1 MLYSSAKKRSC
12 RETKR
17 PDQYADGCDVVMCL
31 GSGCTSVAVVPEL
44 LLDRETRDA
53 RDNLSR
59 EVVDANKLLV
69 EDADVLRDDGSSESW
84 EAESL
89 ELSEDWEMD
98 VLRSLKTVNVRDFG
112 RWLLFF

>member
-1 MLYSSAKKRSC
+1 M
-12 RETKR
+12 
-17 PDQYADGCDVVMCL
+17 
-31 GSGCTSVAVVPEL
+31 VPEL
-44 LLDRETRDA
+44 LLDRETRVA

>member
-1 MLYSSAKKRSC
+1 
-12 RETKR
+12 
-17 PDQYADGCDVVMCL
+17 MCL
-31 GSGCTSVAVVPEL
+31 GSGCTSVAVVPAL

-59 EVVDANKLLV
+59 EVVDANKLLA

-89 ELSEDWEMD
+89 ELSEDWEMG

>member
-1 MLYSSAKKRSC
+1 
-12 RETKR
+12 
-17 PDQYADGCDVVMCL
+17 MCL

-84 EAESL
+84 EAKSL

>member
-1 MLYSSAKKRSC
+1 M
-12 RETKR
+12 
-17 PDQYADGCDVVMCL
+17 
-31 GSGCTSVAVVPEL
+31 VPEL

>member
-1 MLYSSAKKRSC
+1 LLYSSAKKRSC

-17 PDQYADGCDVVMCL
+17 PDQYADGCDVVIWL

-53 RDNLSR
+53 RDNPSR

-69 EDADVLRDDGSSESW
+69 EDADVLRDDGSSESR
-84 EAESL
+84 EENL
-89 ELSEDWEMD
+89 ELSEDREMD
-98 VLRSLKTVNVRDFG
+98 VLRSLKTANVRDFG
-112 RWLLFF
+112 RRLLFF